1 MTSTTRHVQ
10 SEVEFILDLP
20 QYQTEKPYYVA
31 GPLGKDDEPRRT
43 NAVFETKTVD
53 FQDLRGA
60 EKSYT
65 LQKDGFTYVRDELT
79 VFAGLQSVE
88 ETALH
93 RYANDTLQLMK
104 GIFGTDSCWV
114 YAYKFR
120 SSADICRP
128 AGVPTGEA
136 CLPDEP
142 ATKGHIDQ
150 TLDGGFRR
158 IRRHLTPEEQ
168 GEFLGQTPPKWRF
181 LIVNTWRPVNHPVA
195 NYPLA
200 ICHPATVDIE
210 QDAIATDRVSPEF
223 QGENY
228 YLKFRSRHKWY
239 WLSGQQPNELL
250 IFVSFDSAQDSQTS
264 CRPLLLLYHYAHR
277 LDSL

>member
-20 QYQTEKPYYVA
+20 RYQTEKPYYVA

-158 IRRHLTPEEQ
+158 IRRHLTPEER

-181 LIVNTWRPVNHPVA
+181 LIV
-195 NYPLA
+195 
-200 ICHPATVDIE
+200 
-210 QDAIATDRVSPEF
+210 
-223 QGENY
+223 
-228 YLKFRSRHKWY
+228 K
-239 WLSGQQPNELL
+239 
-250 IFVSFDSAQDSQTS
+250 
-264 CRPLLLLYHYAHR
+264 
-277 LDSL
+277 